1 MIDLTPEA
9 QQKLDTYLQRVRTE
23 LAGSRSVAAEE
34 MEQDVREHIDVA
46 LAGAT
51 GPVDSARMS
60 IVLDRLGAPERWL
73 PEEDRPLW
81 RRALAHVQTAPEDWR
96 LAWGSLALFVFA
108 VLLMPVGIGVILMIA
123 SFLVSRAYYEYM
135 HGRGDGLGARRWLV
149 YPPIAFILAVTLAM
163 VVIGPAAPFMAWAVD
178 DHSARHILDIP
189 TSDYGQAR
197 FYSGLG
203 GIAFG
208 SWWIIAAV
216 LMTAFLR
223 PLRFVFAPLLDGVR
237 PRHFAV
243 LAAIG
248 AAVATAGG
256 LLVYYR

>member
-9 QQKLDTYLQRVRTE
+9 QGKLDAYLQRVRSE
-23 LAGSRSVAAEE
+23 LAGSRSVAADEV
-34 MEQDVREHIDVA
+34 EQDVREHVDVA

-51 GPVDSARMS
+51 GPVDSAHIA

-73 PEEDRPLW
+73 PDEDRPLW

-96 LAWGSLALFVFA
+96 LAYASLGLFVLAF
-108 VLLMPVGIGVILMIA
+108 VLIPVGFGLILMIA
-123 SFLVSRAYYEYM
+123 SFLLSRAYCEYM
-135 HGRGDGLGARRWLV
+135 RSRGDALGARRWLV
-149 YPPIAFILAVTLAM
+149 YPPIAFILAVTLAAI
-163 VVIGPAAPFMAWAVD
+163 VIGPVAPLIAWAVD
-178 DHSARHILDIP
+178 GHAAEKLLDVPASA
-189 TSDYGQAR
+189 YGQAR
-197 FYSGLG
+197 FYTGLG

-208 SWWIIAAV
+208 SWWIIAAG
-216 LMTAFLR
+216 MITAFLR

-248 AAVATAGG
+248 AIVATVGG